1 MNEPAAALRIDALRK
16 VRRSPDGR
24 AVEVLCGLSLK
35 APTGELT
42 VIVGPSGGGK
52 STLVRLL
59 NRLEEPDSGRI
70 LLFGEAITGLDPLV
84 LRRRVGLVP
93 QKPFMFEGSV
103 LDNLQRPFLLR
114 DEPPPTTDSEAI
126 LAVLDLCRLEPEL
139 LPREARSLS
148 LGQQQRVALAR
159 TLITGPE
166 VLLLDEPTSALD
178 RPTGDRLAAT
188 LREIC
193 RSRRLTIL
201 MVTHDLRLAGR
212 VADHLAYLEAG
223 VILEEGRPEQLLN
236 HPRTEQ
242 LRRFLAEPE
251 AVGGEPA

>member
-1 MNEPAAALRIDALRK
+1 MSEPQAALSIEDVRK
-16 VRRSPDGR
+16 FRRTPDGR
-24 AVEVLCGLSLK
+24 TVEILCGLSLD
-35 APTGELT
+35 APAGELT
-42 VIVGPSGGGK
+42 SIVGPSGGGK

-59 NRLEEPDSGRI
+59 NRLEEPDGGRI
-70 LLFGEAITGLDPLV
+70 LLFGEAIAGLDPLQ

-103 LDNLQRPFLLR
+103 LDNLQRPFHLR
-114 DEPPPTTDSEAI
+114 EEPPPAAGDEAL
-126 LAVLDLCRLEPEL
+126 LATLALCRLDPEL
-139 LPREARSLS
+139 LPRAARSLS
-148 LGQQQRVALAR
+148 LGQQQRVSLAR
-159 TLITGPE
+159 TLVTGPE

-178 RPTGDRLAAT
+178 RPTADRLAAT

-212 VADHLAYLEAG
+212 VADRLAYLEGG
-223 VILEEGRPEQLLN
+223 VILEEGRPEDLLN
-236 HPRTEQ
+236 HPRSEQ

-251 AVGGEPA
+251 AGEEEPA